1 MFVSMVADQNY
12 LRENGEHPPNV
23 SLKKSEDAVR
33 YRAGAGAPACVS
45 LVALCGRQQLQQEVS
60 VLYLKN
66 AGTVLGPLRIV
77 WKTTAARVVRV
88 IYPEPSRS
96 EVGY

>member
-1 MFVSMVADQNY
+1 MSASMGGGASC
-12 LRENGEHPPNV
+12 LKESGERPTNA
-23 SLKKSEDAVR
+23 SRRRSEDAVR